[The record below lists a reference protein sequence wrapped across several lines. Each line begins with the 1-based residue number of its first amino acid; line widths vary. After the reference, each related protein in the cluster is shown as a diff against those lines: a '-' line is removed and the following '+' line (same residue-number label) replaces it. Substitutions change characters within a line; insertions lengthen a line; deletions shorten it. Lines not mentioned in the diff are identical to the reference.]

1 MDKFALIGYPIK
13 DSLSPLLFKAAYH
26 GKYDYDLIEYPE
38 FDICFSIFKE
48 KGYRAINVTA
58 PFKTQAIKVAD
69 ILSEECL
76 ECGAANI
83 LLKTESG
90 IKAFNS
96 DFLALKKLLTG
107 SKSVIV
113 IGGGGAGKAALAAAR
128 SIGITPLLLHHD
140 ELQGRNIEADT
151 IVCTLPHY
159 APGIENIHC
168 NTLIEANYKTP
179 SCNSLKNVKNYIPGT
194 TWLKEQAI
202 LGYEL
207 MCGEQPDTDA
217 IRKSI

>member
-38 FDICFSIFKE
+38 FDKCYSIFKE
-48 KGYRAINVTA
+48 NNYRAVNVTA
-58 PFKTQAIKVAD
+58 PFKTPALEAAD
-69 ILSEECL
+69 ILSQECL